1 VNGSIGYVND
11 LIYNEGQNA
20 PSLPYS
26 IIISFDDY
34 SGVPFFSGDGQEK
47 WVPVLASEYEW
58 GEEHMPTY
66 FRKQFPLSFM
76 GFICWEEARIDY
88 QRFTRL
94 FFGQPRK
101 RTCFNLCCFFKNI
114 SY

>member
-66 FRKQFPLSFM
+66 FRKQFPLSLSWALFV
-76 GFICWEEARIDY
+76 GKRQGLTIKGLLAYFLGNEEKEHVLTYVAFSRI
-88 QRFTRL
+88 
-94 FFGQPRK
+94 
-101 RTCFNLCCFFKNI
+101 
-114 SY
+114 